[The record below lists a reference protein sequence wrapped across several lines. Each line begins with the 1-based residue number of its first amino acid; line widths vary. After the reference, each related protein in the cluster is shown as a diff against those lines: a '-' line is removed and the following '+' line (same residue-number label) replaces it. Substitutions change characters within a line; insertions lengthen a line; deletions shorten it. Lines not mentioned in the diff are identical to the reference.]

1 MPSPLKASCPR
12 VVCVVITG
20 PSGTGKTTFA
30 QILATSTGWPV
41 VSKDQIKE
49 EYFALGDCPS
59 REVSKEIG
67 HKALATIA
75 RHIQEASVSGAHLIV
90 EGNLRTSWLE
100 ETCRVPSSSTQ
111 RFVQV
116 QLSASGEILTSR
128 ILARA
133 NSGARHPCHFD
144 AEALRENADELA
156 EGSYRDA
163 RIPGPVV
170 HLDTTEM
177 NDAAMEEEAQRVE
190 RTAYL
195 LSTPARA
202 G

>member
-1 MPSPLKASCPR
+1 MVCI
-12 VVCVVITG
+12 VVTG

-30 QILATSTGWPV
+30 QILATSTGWRV

-49 EYFALGDCPS
+49 EYFALDDCPS
-59 REVSKEIG
+59 REASKEIG
-67 HKALATIA
+67 YKALATIA
-75 RHIQEASVSGAHLIV
+75 RHIHEASVSGAHLIV

-100 ETCRVPSSSTQ
+100 KTCRVPSSSSQ

-144 AEALRENADELA
+144 AEALRENAHELA
-156 EGSYRDA
+156 QGSYRDA

-177 NDAAMEEEAQRVE
+177 DDAAMKEEAQQVE
-190 RTAYL
+190 RIAHL
-195 LSTPARA
+195 LATPAQA